1 VLIFVAKRI
10 APTLLTLLVLTLIIF
25 SLARLTGDPTP
36 LVMPSEATEA
46 DRQFFREQYG
56 LDRNLAVQYFIFLN
70 NAAHGDFGVSF
81 RFRVPAFDIVKDAIL
96 PTMSLAM
103 AAMVLAILIGV
114 PLGCAAAVS
123 RGSVIDKATSL
134 FASLGQA
141 TPTFWV
147 GLILIALFAIR
158 FPLFPSS
165 GYGTLAHYIL
175 PTLTLGF
182 YASSSI
188 ARLTYA
194 NMVEVLKS
202 DFVYMERILGL
213 SNWSIVLKHGLRNAS
228 LPIVTYLGLQFGLL
242 LGGAVVT
249 ERVFAWPGLGQT
261 IVDAILYRDYPVV
274 QAAILT
280 TALLFLMINLVVDL
294 LVMFLDPRLRQA

>member
-1 VLIFVAKRI
+1 MLVFMLKRLGQ
-10 APTLLTLLVLTLIIF
+10 TLLTLMVLTFIIF
-25 SLARLTGDPTP
+25 TLARMTGDPTP
-36 LVMPSEATEA
+36 LVMPSEATDE

-56 LDRNLAVQYFIFLN
+56 LDRNLAVQYVIFLN

-81 RFRVPAFDIVKDAIL
+81 RFRTPAFDIVREAVG
-96 PTMSLAM
+96 PTLKLAFS
-103 AAMVLAILIGV
+103 AMLLAILIGV
-114 PLGCAAAVS
+114 PLGCLAAA
-123 RGSVIDKATSL
+123 RRNGWIDRFTSL

-147 GLILIALFAIR
+147 GLMLIVLLAID

-165 GYGTLAHYIL
+165 GYGTLAHYAL

-182 YASSSI
+182 YAASSI
-188 ARLTYA
+188 ARLTRA
-194 NMVEVLKS
+194 NMVEALKS
-202 DFVYMERILGL
+202 DFVHMERVLGL
-213 SNWSIVLKHGLRNAS
+213 SSASIVLKHALRNAS

-249 ERVFAWPGLGQT
+249 ERVFAWPGIGQT
-261 IVDAILYRDYPVV
+261 IVDAILYRDYPVA

-280 TALLFLMINLVVDL
+280 TAILFLAVNLAVDL
-294 LVMFLDPRLRQA
+294 IVMALDPRMRDA

>member
-1 VLIFVAKRI
+1 MFVAKRV

-36 LVMPSEATEA
+36 LVMPSEATDA
-46 DRQFFREQYG
+46 DRQFFRDQYG
-56 LDRNLAVQYFIFLN
+56 LDRNVLVQYFIFLE
-70 NAAHGDFGVSF
+70 NAVRGDFGVSF
-81 RFRVPAFDIVKDAIL
+81 RFRVPAFDIVKGAII
-96 PTMSLAM
+96 PTMSLAT
-103 AAMVLAILIGV
+103 AAMILAILIGV
-114 PLGCAAAVS
+114 PLGCAAAVW
-123 RGSVIDKATSL
+123 RDGIVDKATSL

-147 GLILIALFAIR
+147 GLILISLLAIR
-158 FPLFPSS
+158 YPLFPSS
-165 GYGTLAHYIL
+165 GYGTFSHYIL

-188 ARLTYA
+188 ARLTRA

-213 SNWSIVLKHGLRNAS
+213 STWSVVLKHGLRNAS

-280 TALLFLMINLVVDL
+280 TALLFLLINLAVDL

>member
-1 VLIFVAKRI
+1 MFVAKRV

-46 DRQFFREQYG
+46 DRQFFRDQYG
-56 LDRNLAVQYFIFLN
+56 LDRNVLVQYFIFLE
-70 NAAHGDFGVSF
+70 NAVRGDFGVSF
-81 RFRVPAFDIVKDAIL
+81 RFRVPAFDIVKGAII
-96 PTMSLAM
+96 PTMSLAT
-103 AAMVLAILIGV
+103 AAMILAILIGV
-114 PLGCAAAVS
+114 PLGCAAAVW
-123 RGSVIDKATSL
+123 RDGIVDKATSL

-147 GLILIALFAIR
+147 GLILISLLAIR
-158 FPLFPSS
+158 YPLFPSS
-165 GYGTLAHYIL
+165 GYGTLSHYIL

-188 ARLTYA
+188 ARLTRA

-213 SNWSIVLKHGLRNAS
+213 STWSVVLKHGLRNAS

-280 TALLFLMINLVVDL
+280 TALLFLLINLAVDL